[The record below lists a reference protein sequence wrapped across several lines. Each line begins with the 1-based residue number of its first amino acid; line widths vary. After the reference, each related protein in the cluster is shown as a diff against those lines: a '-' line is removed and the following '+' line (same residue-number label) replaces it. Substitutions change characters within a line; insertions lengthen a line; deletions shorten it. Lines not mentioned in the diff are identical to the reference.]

1 MVKKI
6 LYRRQ
11 PSGRGY
17 VVQMKK
23 GNKWVSLD
31 KHGVESEDSFWYRNE
46 YLADLN
52 KANFEQSTDILPE
65 STIGP
70 DTELQ
75 VD

>member
-1 MVKKI
+1 
-6 LYRRQ
+6 
-11 PSGRGY
+11 
-17 VVQMKK
+17 MKK
-23 GNKWVSLD
+23 GNKWINLD
-31 KHGVESEDSFWYRNE
+31 KRGVESEDSFWYRNE

-52 KANFEQSTDILPE
+52 IANFEQRADILPE

>member
-17 VVQMKK
+17 TVQLKK
-23 GNKWVSLD
+23 GNKWVGCD
-31 KHGVESEDSFWYRNE
+31 KNGAESADAFWYRNE

-52 KANFEQSTDILPE
+52 KGNFEQRTDILPT